1 MEPVSPERLNI
12 VNPGWSPDGASVI
25 LSSAPFLN
33 PSPDNAGVFTVD
45 LHSRQTR
52 KVPGSEGV
60 FAPEIS
66 PDGRYIAATSSRDGH
81 AMLFDSRAGSWTELP
96 GSASIHR
103 WSRDGKYMYFLR
115 RGKDP
120 AVVRVRL
127 SDQTVEV
134 AASLSG
140 VRLTGHLAGI
150 SFTLD
155 PQESPVI
162 LRDVGIQEI
171 YSLAW
176 NSR

>member
-1 MEPVSPERLNI
+1 
-12 VNPGWSPDGASVI
+12 
-25 LSSAPFLN
+25 
-33 PSPDNAGVFTVD
+33 
-45 LHSRQTR
+45 
-52 KVPGSEGV
+52 
-60 FAPEIS
+60 
-66 PDGRYIAATSSRDGH
+66 
-81 AMLFDSRAGSWTELP
+81 MLFDSRAGSWTELP
-96 GSASIHR
+96 GNASIHR
-103 WSRDGKYMYFLR
+103 WSRDGKYVYFLR

>member
-1 MEPVSPERLNI
+1 M
-12 VNPGWSPDGASVI
+12 
-25 LSSAPFLN
+25 
-33 PSPDNAGVFTVD
+33 VD
-45 LHSRQTR
+45 LHSRQVR
-52 KVPGSEGV
+52 KVPGSEGA

-66 PDGRYIAATSSRDGH
+66 PDGRYIAATSSSDGH
-81 AMLFDSRAGSWTELP
+81 AMLFDARAGSWAELP

-103 WSRDGKYMYFLR
+103 WSRDGKYVYFLR

-140 VRLTGHLAGI
+140 VRLAGHLAGI

-155 PQESPVI
+155 PEESPVI

-171 YSLAW
+171 YSLGW